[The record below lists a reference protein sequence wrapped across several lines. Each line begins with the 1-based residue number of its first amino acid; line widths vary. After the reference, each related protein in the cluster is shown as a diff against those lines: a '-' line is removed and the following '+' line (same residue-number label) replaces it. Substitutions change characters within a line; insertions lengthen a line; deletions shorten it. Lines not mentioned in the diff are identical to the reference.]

1 MAIDEHR
8 RSLGASAS
16 RGAAVT
22 LGAQLVRVL
31 VQLAGIVVLARLLTP
46 DDYGVL
52 AMVLAIIGVGEVF
65 RDFGL
70 SAAAIQARE
79 VTSAQRTNLFWI
91 NTGIGAVLA
100 AAVCLASGP
109 IAGFYGDPRLQP
121 VALLLST
128 TFLLNGISTQFRAD
142 LNRRMRFLR
151 LSSAEIIG
159 QVAGLVAGIWLALA
173 GAGYWALAWQQVVLA
188 LATQVALLGVTR
200 WRPGLPRRGV
210 PMAGFLK
217 FGGNLVGAQLVT
229 YASRNV
235 DSIVIGSTLG
245 ASALGLYNRAY
256 QLMLMPLNQ
265 INAPSTRVALPVLS
279 RLQDSPARYAEFV
292 GLGQTFMLN
301 LIGAILAFGCAQ
313 APAIILIALGDQW
326 AGAVP
331 IFQILAVAGFFQAAS
346 YATYWVFL
354 SKGLT
359 GAHLAYN
366 LATRPIMIGLIIMG
380 SWWGVLGVATAF
392 TVSTALLWPIALW
405 WAGRVSD
412 APVRM
417 LGLNGLRALLVYGWA
432 GAASFLATMALP
444 EDAWAARIGVG
455 LLAFLAALAAA
466 LIVPAF
472 RSDVRRMASVRRF
485 FRSGGSAPTP
495 DETEEPG

>member
-1 MAIDEHR
+1 MAIDER
-8 RSLGASAS
+8 SRSLGASAS

-22 LGAQLVRVL
+22 LGAQLIRVI

-79 VTSAQRTNLFWI
+79 VSRAQQSNLFWI

-100 AAVCLASGP
+100 VAVCLASGA
-109 IAGFYGDPRLQP
+109 IAGFYGDPRLAP

-128 TFLLNGISTQFRAD
+128 TFLLNGVSTQFRAT
-142 LNRRMRFLR
+142 LNRRMQFMR
-151 LSSAEIIG
+151 LSSAEIVG
-159 QVAGLVAGIWLALA
+159 QVVGLVVGIWLALS
-173 GAGYWALAWQQVVLA
+173 GAGYWSLAWQQVALA
-188 LATQVALLGVTR
+188 LATQIALLVVTG
-200 WRPGLPRRGV
+200 WMPGLPRRGV

-217 FGGNLVGAQLVT
+217 FGGNLVASQLVT

-245 ASALGLYNRAY
+245 ASALGLYNRAF

-326 AGAVP
+326 SGAVP

-366 LATRPIMIGLIIMG
+366 LVTRPIMIVLVIMG
-380 SWWGVLGVATAF
+380 AWWGVLGVATAF
-392 TVSTALLWPIALW
+392 AVSTALLWPTALW

-417 LGLNGLRALLVYGWA
+417 LGLNGLRAFLVYGWA
-432 GAASFLATMALP
+432 GAASWLATAWLP
-444 EDAWAARIGVG
+444 DDAWAARIGLG
-455 LLAFLAALAAA
+455 LLVFLAAVAAT
-466 LIVPAF
+466 LVIPAF
-472 RSDVRRMASVRRF
+472 RTDVRKMASVRRY
-485 FRSGGSAPTP
+485 FRPGAGTPTT
-495 DETEEPG
+495 DDTEDPR